1 MHGMLSFISN
11 LGPLEIIL
19 ILIAAVLI
27 FGRNLPEVA
36 ARGAIQVQKLRKG
49 VRDFRRESGFD
60 EEVRRARELIEDP
73 VRQALKE
80 LDAKEGEFK
89 RPFVGQHPEAEVVVE
104 ADEDG
109 RPRVL
114 EADEGTEP
122 KVVELE
128 AAGRTVPEAGQ
139 ALDARSGDDSDLDSS
154 QASDGSAPPS
164 ERTDDAQ
171 PRPR

>member
-1 MHGMLSFISN
+1 MLSFISN
-11 LGPLEIIL
+11 LGPLEIVL

-49 VRDFRRESGFD
+49 VRDFKRESGFD

-80 LDAKEGEFK
+80 LDSKADETK
-89 RPFVGQHPEAEVVVE
+89 RPFVGQHPEAQDMVE

-109 RPRVL
+109 AKKGLDGAAVP
-114 EADEGTEP
+114 D
-122 KVVELE
+122 VVTLE
-128 AAGRTVPEAGQ
+128 AAGRTLPPNEADDVPAEASEP
-139 ALDARSGDDSDLDSS
+139 AVEDDT
-154 QASDGSAPPS
+154 P
-164 ERTDDAQ
+164 T
-171 PRPR
+171 RPN

>member
-11 LGPLEIIL
+11 LGPLEIVL

-60 EEVRRARELIEDP
+60 EEVRRARQLIEDP
-73 VRQALKE
+73 VRQALEE
-80 LDAKEGEFK
+80 LDAKEAAPK
-89 RPFVGQHPEAEVVVE
+89 RPFVGQHPEAEVIVE

-114 EADEGTEP
+114 EADEGTAP
-122 KVVELE
+122 RVVELE
-128 AAGRTVPEAGQ
+128 AAGRTVEATDTGKG
-139 ALDARSGDDSDLDSS
+139 AGEDSNGDTLAESGSSADDASGDARTR
-154 QASDGSAPPS
+154 PS
-164 ERTDDAQ
+164 
-171 PRPR
+171 